1 MWNVNPAGFL
11 LLFFFF
17 FELSSSRWQ
26 LHFMTFVGMAVAVVG
41 VVVYCSGFFILRISI
56 YRVCLD
62 RIYFIE
68 TEN

>member
-1 MWNVNPAGFL
+1 MECEPSWIFIIII
-11 LLFFFF
+11 FFFF
-17 FELSSSRWQ
+17 LSYH
-26 LHFMTFVGMAVAVVG
+26 LVGGNYTFVGMAVAVVG